1 MGRVLR
7 RIKRRRRALY
17 VKPNGGRLV
26 PLKRQT
32 MDNLNQYKAENEKIL
47 NELRQKAANYA
58 QLKSEILGKLQGTRN
73 FLDGMDLELM
83 GEYKAVK
90 AAVASLPILEELERI
105 IQRIE
110 K

>member
-1 MGRVLR
+1 
-7 RIKRRRRALY
+7 
-17 VKPNGGRLV
+17 
-26 PLKRQT
+26 